1 MISPQFRA
9 HLAKPARTAVVIWG
23 AFLASPLLYA
33 AVSFLV
39 ASQRPV
45 PPATPSFALPALAA
59 LAVAALAGGVFTWR
73 ISFTDAALRQA
84 PRAATAITP
93 APAVPA
99 AATPREQKLCAVAT
113 YGQTRCVI
121 AWACFE
127 SAGLFGVLLV
137 LLGHPPQRALPFL
150 AAAFAAIALHG
161 PRLLELVERADALL
175 PRD

>member
-9 HLAKPARTAVVIWG
+9 QLAKPARTTFIIWG
-23 AFLASPLLYA
+23 AFLAGPPLYA
-33 AVSFLV
+33 AVAFLV

-45 PPATPSFALPALAA
+45 PPATPSFALLALAS
-59 LAVAALAGGVFTWR
+59 LAIAALAGGVFYWR
-73 ISFTDAALRQA
+73 ISFTDAALRKA
-84 PRAATAITP
+84 PHAATTITP

-99 AATPREQKLCAVAT
+99 AATPREQKLFAVAT
-113 YGQTRCVI
+113 YGQTRCVV

-127 SAGLFGVLLV
+127 SAGMFGVLLV
-137 LLGHPPQRALPFL
+137 FLGHPPQRAFPFL

-161 PRLLELVERADALL
+161 PRLLEIVERADTLL